1 MLYHIWYTYW
11 YTYWKLW
18 LHLVYNLFEH
28 SGLLWGEGVC
38 MSSSWILNLSFRGVL
53 KRKPCPCWYFTIVFA
68 TVLVGDASCRLSSL
82 QPSLVTVSRP
92 GCRLSNFTQSGPQ
105 NRHTDDVTGK
115 LCCLFWAIW
124 RTVLCIFVHFSWLL
138 QTEQVKASKRLSRSC
153 W

>member
-18 LHLVYNLFEH
+18 LLLAYNLFEYR
-28 SGLLWGEGVC
+28 GLLLGEGVC
-38 MSSSWILNLSFRGVL
+38 MSTAWILNLSFRGVL
-53 KRKPCPCWYFTIVFA
+53 KRKPCPCWYFTIVSA
-68 TVLVGDASCRLSSL
+68 IVLVGNVSCRLSSFQL
-82 QPSLVTVSRP
+82 SFVTVSRP

-105 NRHTDDVTGK
+105 NRRTDDVTGK

-138 QTEQVKASKRLSRSC
+138 QTERVKAS
-153 W
+153 

>member
-1 MLYHIWYTYW
+1 MLYHIWYTH
-11 YTYWKLW
+11 WKLRA
-18 LHLVYNLFEH
+18 LCFFFAYNLFEYR
-28 SGLLWGEGVC
+28 GLLWGKGVC
-38 MSSSWILNLSFRGVL
+38 MSLAWILNLSFRGVL
-53 KRKPCPCWYFTIVFA
+53 KRKPCPSRYFTIVSA
-68 TVLVGDASCRLSSL
+68 IVLVSDASCRLSSFQL
-82 QPSLVTVSRP
+82 YFVTVSRP

-105 NRHTDDVTGK
+105 KRHTDDVTGK